1 MIPRLRQVTRSR
13 RKCPECLCIP
23 PSWHTCVIAPTPE
36 HISRESL
43 QQKLESGA
51 DVVLVDALSPM
62 SYATSHLPGAINLPP
77 ESVDGRAQRRIPDR
91 STEVIVYCSDVTCD
105 SSVVVAKRLI
115 ELGYENVR
123 HYAEGKNDWVA
134 AGLPL
139 EGGRAKPS

>member
-1 MIPRLRQVTRSR
+1 MARCYDAAERASLR
-13 RKCPECLCIP
+13 
-23 PSWHTCVIAPTPE
+23 HTFLVAATVD

-43 QQKLESGA
+43 QQKLDSGA
-51 DVVLVDALSPM
+51 DFVLVDALPPM

-91 STEVIVYCSDVTCD
+91 STEIVVYCSDVTCN

-115 ELGYENVR
+115 ELGYENVS

-134 AGLPL
+134 AELPL
-139 EGGRAKPS
+139 EGGRAARPS

>member
-1 MIPRLRQVTRSR
+1 MLRPEPSR
-13 RKCPECLCIP
+13 RRFGTLCAV
-23 PSWHTCVIAPTPE
+23 TPTVD

-43 QQKLESGA
+43 RQKIESGS
-51 DVVLVDALSPM
+51 DFVLVDALSPM

-91 STEVIVYCSDVTCD
+91 STAIVVYCSDVTCN

-115 ELGYENVR
+115 ELGYENVS
-123 HYAEGKNDWVA
+123 HYAEGKNDWLE

-139 EGGRAKPS
+139 EGGRAAKS